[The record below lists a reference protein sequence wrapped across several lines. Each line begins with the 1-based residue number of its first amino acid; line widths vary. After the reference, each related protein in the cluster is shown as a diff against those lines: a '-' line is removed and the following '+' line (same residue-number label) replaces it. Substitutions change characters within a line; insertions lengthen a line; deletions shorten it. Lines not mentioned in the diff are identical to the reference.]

1 MYVNLTPEFKQSEF
15 GEEAEKILRTCVHCG
30 FCLAT
35 CPTYQL
41 LGNELDSP
49 RGRIYLIKNVLE
61 GEPVT
66 DNTQLHLDR
75 CLTCRACE
83 TTCPS
88 GVQYGKLVDIGRKV
102 VEQSVGRSRGQKF
115 KRELLKKVLP
125 NPKLFNPLV
134 DIGQALKPLLPKSMT
149 QALPDKQVPHLWP
162 SQVHSRKMIVFEGCV
177 QPKLTPE
184 TNLAAAK
191 VLDRLGVS
199 VLRVAGSGCC
209 GALTHHL
216 NDEDAALSA
225 MKRNIDVWWP
235 HIEKNGVEAI
245 IITASG
251 CGTEIKQ
258 YGYYLQHDPD
268 YSDRAQQISHLAKD
282 ISEIMSELP
291 VDQLISHQKT
301 DERVAFH
308 APCSLQHGQKLK
320 GFVEK
325 LLQQWGAQLT
335 AVPDAHLCC
344 GSAGTYSILQPEISK
359 QLQANKIK
367 ALESGRPDI
376 ILTANIGCQTHL
388 KGVSSVPIVHWIEWL
403 ASKLELE
410 DNESHA

>member
-1 MYVNLTPEFKQSEF
+1 MYVNLTPEFKAADF

-66 DNTQLHLDR
+66 KNTQLHLDR

-83 TTCPS
+83 STCPS

-102 VEQSVGRSRGQKF
+102 VEKSVPRSAVAQF
-115 KRELLKKVLP
+115 KRYVLKKVLP

-134 DIGQALKPLLPKSMT
+134 DVGQAFKPLLPKTMT
-149 QALPDKQVPHLWP
+149 QALPDKTFLGLWP
-162 SQVHSRKMIVFEGCV
+162 TRMHARKMIVLEGCV

-191 VLDRLGVS
+191 VLDQLGIS
-199 VLRVAGSGCC
+199 LIRVAGSGCC
-209 GALTHHL
+209 GALKHHL
-216 NDEDAALSA
+216 NDEAAAL
-225 MKRNIDVWWP
+225 MDMRRNIDFWWP
-235 HIEKNGVEAI
+235 QVEKGGVEAI
-245 IITASG
+245 VVTASG
-251 CGTEIKQ
+251 CGTEVKQ
-258 YGYYLQHDPD
+258 YGYHLQHDPL
-268 YSDRAQQISHLAKD
+268 YSDRAQQISHLARD
-282 ISEIMSELP
+282 ISEVMAMLP
-291 VDQLISHQKT
+291 VESLLKAQST
-301 DERVAFH
+301 DEKIAFH

-320 GFVEK
+320 GFVEG
-325 LLQQWGAQLT
+325 LLTGWGARLT
-335 AVPDAHLCC
+335 TVPDAHLCC

-359 QLQANKIK
+359 KLQANKIK
-367 ALESGRPDI
+367 ALESGRPDV

-388 KGVSSVPIVHWIEWL
+388 KAVSSVPVIHWIEWL
-403 ASKLELE
+403 AAKLEL
-410 DNESHA
+410 